1 MTTLTQ
7 ITTGLGLGVMIAA
20 GPAHAQTSFP
30 DHAMKLVVPFAPGGA
45 PDVVARIIAGKMG
58 EELKQPVVIEN
69 RDGAGGAV
77 GTAFVA
83 NAPAD
88 GYTMAISGIGAPILL
103 PAMGNDTGFDMESD
117 FRIVGSMGTLG
128 LMLAARPSFEPRT
141 FEEFVAYATEHPGDV
156 AYGSSGVGTP
166 GHLAME
172 VIAKTAGLD
181 LIHIPYRGSIPQLND
196 LLGDHLDVG
205 VLTIPG
211 TAEQVE
217 VGALTGYATTASERE
232 PLLPGMPTVGEAPGF
247 QHYALDLWNLLIVPK
262 GTPEDVVARLSE
274 ALIAAMEDP
283 AIVES
288 LRLQSVRA
296 DKMSP
301 DEATEFYRAERDKW
315 TKIVQE
321 TDLTK

>member
-1 MTTLTQ
+1 
-7 ITTGLGLGVMIAA
+7 MIRSW
-20 GPAHAQTSFP
+20 PIQAQTSFP
-30 DHAMKLVVPFAPGGA
+30 DHALKLVVPFAPGGA
-45 PDVVARIIAGKMG
+45 PDVIARIIADKMS
-58 EELKQPVVIEN
+58 EELDQPVVVEN

-88 GYTMAISGIGAPILL
+88 GHTMAISDIGAPILL
-103 PAMGNDTGFDMESD
+103 PAMGTDTGFDIDVD
-117 FRIVGSMGTLG
+117 FRIVGSMGKLG
-128 LMLAARPSFEPRT
+128 LMLAARPGFEPRT
-141 FEEFVAYATEHPGDV
+141 FEEFVAYAAEHPGEV
-156 AYGSSGVGTP
+156 AYGSSGIETP

-181 LIHIPYRGSIPQLND
+181 LVHIPYRGSIPQLND

-217 VGALTGYATTASERE
+217 VGALNGYATTASERE

-247 QHYALDLWNLLIVPK
+247 QRYALDLWNLLIVPQ
-262 GTPEDVVARLSE
+262 GTPEEIVARLSQ
-274 ALIAAMEDP
+274 ALDAAMEDP
-283 AIVES
+283 GVGES

-296 DKMSP
+296 DKMSS
-301 DEATEFYRAERDKW
+301 DEATEFYRSERDKW
-315 TKIVQE
+315 TKIVEE
-321 TDLTK
+321 TDLTE